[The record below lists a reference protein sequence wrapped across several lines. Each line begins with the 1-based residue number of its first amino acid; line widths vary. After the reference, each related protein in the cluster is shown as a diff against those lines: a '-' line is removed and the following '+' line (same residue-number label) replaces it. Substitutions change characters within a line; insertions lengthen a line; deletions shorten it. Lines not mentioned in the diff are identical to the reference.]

1 MAHDDSGERTRDAMT
16 GDGPE
21 RAGFDEKDGLD
32 KQVTGSALQEA
43 VKEGAEKSTKSD
55 PEAAGSGANG
65 KTVEDTPDV
74 ADSGGDGTSASIREK
89 QQRNEE
95 PAREERHRLM
105 KQLHFNYLKRQ
116 KKQSAAAGATQL
128 ALLLFFCGLW
138 ELAGQNKWIDPLLF
152 SYPSKMAIQLWNGLY
167 GGSLWPHIGVTVSET
182 VAGFVLGTLVGT
194 ALAAL
199 LWWFPFLSRV
209 LDPYLVVLNSMPKVA
224 LGPIFIVGL
233 GPGFLSILAI
243 TLSVTVIITT
253 LNIYNR
259 FREIDGGYIKV
270 VRLFGANRMQLF
282 RLVIL
287 PGSFPVII
295 STLKVNV
302 GLAWI
307 GVIVGEFLV
316 AKTGLGYQIIYGFQV
331 FNFTLVLSS
340 LVVIGIVATA
350 MYRAVAALE
359 KRLTAGWRE
368 R

>member
-21 RAGFDEKDGLD
+21 RAGSDEKDGLD
-32 KQVTGSALQEA
+32 EQVTRGALVEA
-43 VKEGAEKSTKSD
+43 DKD
-55 PEAAGSGANG
+55 
-65 KTVEDTPDV
+65 
-74 ADSGGDGTSASIREK
+74 GDGTSAGIREK

-95 PAREERHRLM
+95 PAREERHLLM

-128 ALLLFFCGLW
+128 ALLLLFCGLW